1 MIILQQVHKTN
12 RFFLENKIDQL
23 ARKAQLVT
31 VGNHW
36 YFDAIKSNN
45 LVYLPTVIDL
55 ESYPNFKNFTTE
67 KVTIVW
73 IGSPCTAIYLSCY
86 SCLERLNEKI
96 FYSIKIIGAKIPIVE
111 NLKLFYRLEYA
122 N

>member
-1 MIILQQVHKTN
+1 
-12 RFFLENKIDQL
+12 L

-55 ESYPNFKNFTTE
+55 ESYPDFKRFHNR

-73 IGSPCTAIYLSCY
+73 IGSPSTAVYLSLIIPV
-86 SCLERLNEKI
+86 LERLSKNI
-96 FYSIKIIGAKIPIVE
+96 
-111 NLKLFYRLEYA
+111 LF

>member
-1 MIILQQVHKTN
+1 
-12 RFFLENKIDQL
+12 L

-55 ESYPNFKNFTTE
+55 ESYPISNEISQQK
-67 KVTIVW
+67 KLR
-73 IGSPCTAIYLSCY
+73 LS
-86 SCLERLNEKI
+86 
-96 FYSIKIIGAKIPIVE
+96 G
-111 NLKLFYRLEYA
+111 
-122 N
+122 